1 MTVEE
6 RLQRIE
12 ENRKQTIQQL
22 QEAQGRVS
30 DLSQL
35 VQQQSGAIAALQA
48 VLADTR
54 AESNGHVEM
63 ALEEQ
68 EA

>member
-12 ENRKQTIQQL
+12 ENRQQTIQQL

-30 DLSQL
+30 DLSQMI
-35 VQQQSGAIAALQA
+35 QQQNGAIAALQA

-63 ALEEQ
+63 ALEE
-68 EA
+68 EPA